1 MIDRDIIGKGDFL
14 MGGTTI
20 KGYYKHIATEI
31 KGIFPKAT
39 NTPNNKPTF
48 SPKCLL
54 GGKQTQGKIV

>member
-1 MIDRDIIGKGDFL
+1 

-54 GGKQTQGKIV
+54 GGMQTQGKIV